1 MILTRL
7 TVVTWSLGPGEVEI
21 YVPSLACCRL
31 VIDNGEDVVKFKAD
45 GQ

>member
-7 TVVTWSLGPGEVEI
+7 TDVTWSLGPGEVKI
-21 YVPSLACCRL
+21 DVASLACCRL

>member
-7 TVVTWSLGPGEVEI
+7 TDVTWSLGPGEVKI
-21 YVPSLACCRL
+21 YAPSLAWCRL

>member
-21 YVPSLACCRL
+21 YVPSLACRL